1 MSPIGTGPLR
11 VIGYLRVS
19 TGEQADS
26 GLGLDAQRACI
37 EAEAERRGWTI
48 VRWIEDAGVS
58 GKSLKRQGIQEA
70 LALLE
75 APRRTRSADTLVVAK
90 LDRLSR
96 SVADFADIV
105 ARSRQQKWRLVVID
119 QDFDASTTNGKMFA
133 NMLAVLAEWER
144 DLIGDRTKAAMAAKK
159 SAHPETRYGNPR
171 VNPPAVV
178 ARIVHARRDGASF
191 RAIAQQL
198 QADGVPTARG
208 GASWHASTVKAVC
221 ESQAAA
227 QL

>member
-1 MSPIGTGPLR
+1 MSPIGNGPLR

-37 EAEAERRGWTI
+37 QAEADRRGWTI

-58 GKSLKRQGIQEA
+58 GKSLKRPGIQEA
-70 LALLE
+70 LRLLE
-75 APRRTRSADTLVVAK
+75 APRRTREVDTLVVAK

-96 SVADFADIV
+96 SVADFAAIV
-105 ARSRQQKWRLVVID
+105 GRSRQQHWRLVVID

-144 DLIGDRTKAAMAAKK
+144 DLIGDRTRAAMAAKK
-159 SAHPETRYGNPR
+159 ATGATFGNPK
-171 VNPPAVV
+171 VIPPDVV
-178 ARIVHARRDGASF
+178 ERIVAAH
-191 RAIAQQL
+191 RAGQSLRQIAADL
-198 QADGVPTARG
+198 QAAGIPTARG
-208 GASWHASTVKAVC
+208 GRAWHASTIKAVLG
-221 ESQAAA
+221 SQAAA
-227 QL
+227 DLG

>member
-1 MSPIGTGPLR
+1 MSPIGTGPML

-37 EAEAERRGWTI
+37 QAEADRRGWTI

-58 GKSLKRQGIQEA
+58 GKSLKRPGIQEA
-70 LALLE
+70 LGLLE
-75 APRRTRSADTLVVAK
+75 APRRARVADTLVVAK

-96 SVADFADIV
+96 SVADFAAIV
-105 ARSRQQKWRLVVID
+105 GRSRQQKWRLVVID

-144 DLIGDRTKAAMAAKK
+144 DLIGDRTRAAMAAKK
-159 SAHPETRYGNPR
+159 AQGARFGNPK
-171 VNPPAVV
+171 VIPDDVV
-178 ARIVHARRDGASF
+178 ARILAAHRDGKSL
-191 RAIAQQL
+191 RAIGAEL
-198 QADGVPTARG
+198 EADGIPTARG
-208 GASWHASTVKAVC
+208 GAAWHASTIKAVC

-227 QL
+227 HLA